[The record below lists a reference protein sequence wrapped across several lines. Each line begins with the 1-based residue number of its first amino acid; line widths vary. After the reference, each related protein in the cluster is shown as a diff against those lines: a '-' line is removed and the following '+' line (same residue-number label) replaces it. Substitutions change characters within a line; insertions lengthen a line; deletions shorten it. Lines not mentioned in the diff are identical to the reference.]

1 MGLLDKIKSDVKKA
15 GTNKGKF
22 MYFREGNKIRIR
34 FLQDMDEGLEVIW
47 HDSYEQG
54 INVPCRET
62 FGKSCPYCERDD
74 LRTRSQYVW
83 SVWNY
88 DAKEVQLFMFPVN
101 QCSPLPSIVAMYEQ
115 YGTLCDRDYVVSV
128 SGKGTSKSY
137 AVIPM
142 DKVRF
147 RNEKAKPFS
156 KQQVLKMI
164 DKAWPDD
171 SEDDDE
177 VESDELPWDEK
188 KNKKSSKKPAPKKS
202 SKKDDY
208 DEEEDEDWES
218 PSDDETPDYESMS
231 PKELYK
237 LCKEREI
244 SEAVPKKPA
253 KFYINLLEEYDQAN
267 DDWGSEE
274 DDDDDEDDWEDE

>member
-34 FLQDMDEGLEVIW
+34 FLQDMDEGLELVW

-62 FGKSCPYCERDD
+62 YGKSCPYCERDD

-147 RNEKAKPFS
+147 RNEKAKPYS

-164 DKAWPDD
+164 AKAWPDD
-171 SEDDDE
+171 LEDEEPDDDE
-177 VESDELPWDEK
+177 DGNLPWDEEK
-188 KNKKSSKKPAPKKS
+188 KKSGKKPAKKAPKK
-202 SKKDDY
+202 
-208 DEEEDEDWES
+208 EVEEDEDDWES
-218 PSDDETPDYESMS
+218 PSDDETSDYESMS

-244 SEAVPKKPA
+244 SEAIPKKPA

-274 DDDDDEDDWEDE
+274 DDEEDDWEDE

>member
-1 MGLLDKIKSDVKKA
+1 MGLLDKIKGDVKKA

-101 QCSPLPSIVAMYEQ
+101 QCSPLPSIVAMCEQ

-177 VESDELPWDEK
+177 AESDELPWDEK
-188 KNKKSSKKPAPKKS
+188 KNKKSSKNSASKKP

-208 DEEEDEDWES
+208 EEEEDEDWES

-244 SEAVPKKPA
+244 SEAVPKKPV

-267 DDWGSEE
+267 NDWGSEE
-274 DDDDDEDDWEDE
+274 DDDKEDDWEDE